1 MLPGRNHWGEGRA
14 MGAVRSALL
23 CGYYG
28 EHNIG
33 DDALLAAL
41 LQQLPAG
48 CTPFVTGYDQAELEG
63 RFGVATCQRRR
74 VKAVLAALGRCD
86 ALVLGGGSLL
96 QDATSGRSLL
106 YYLLLIVAAR
116 LSGKPVL
123 LWGQGLG
130 PLRRRLSRWLVRLVL
145 PLVSASSWRDPAS
158 AGQVRRWG
166 VACLEG
172 SDPVWSLAPL
182 AWQGAGG
189 PIVLCFRS
197 SPLLGPAQ
205 WRQLLAALDQ
215 LATSAD
221 RQVLWLPFHRGQDTG
236 LLARLQAEGLVPE
249 ALAARSRECLVT
261 SPEQAME
268 LFAGAGLVLA
278 MRLHG
283 LILAALASAP
293 CCALS
298 YDPKVAAA
306 ATALACPWVDLE
318 EPLPTAPLLADQWLK
333 ALDQP
338 VDPERIAVQRQ
349 AARVHGALL
358 ERWLGSAADGRSQGA
373 LDLT

>member
-14 MGAVRSALL
+14 MGASRQVLL

-41 LQQLPAG
+41 LQQLPPG
-48 CTPFVTGYDQAELEG
+48 WTPLVTGFDQTELEQ
-63 RFGVATCQRRR
+63 RFGVATCPRRSL
-74 VKAVLAALGRCD
+74 KSVLAALGRCQ

-96 QDATSGRSLL
+96 QDATSWRSLL

-116 LSGKPVL
+116 AAGKPVL

-130 PLRRRLSRWLVRLVL
+130 PLRRRPSRLLVRLVL
-145 PLVSASSWRDPAS
+145 PLVTASSWRDPAS
-158 AGQVRRWG
+158 AAQVRRWG
-166 VACLEG
+166 GTCLEG
-172 SDPVWSLAPL
+172 SDPVWSLPPL
-182 AWQGAGG
+182 TWRGSGG

-205 WRQLLAALDQ
+205 WRLVLEALAQVAPG
-215 LATSAD
+215 SD
-221 RQVLWLPFHRGQDTG
+221 RQVLWLPFHRGQDRG
-236 LLARLQAEGLVPE
+236 LLARLQGQGLVPE
-249 ALAARSRECLVT
+249 ALAARSRECPVT
-261 SPEQAME
+261 SPEQAMQ

-283 LILAALASAP
+283 LILAAQASAP

-306 ATALACPWVDLE
+306 ARAIACPCLDLEGALPSAAALAAPWQAQLDR
-318 EPLPTAPLLADQWLK
+318 PLAPA
-333 ALDQP
+333 AI
-338 VDPERIAVQRQ
+338 IAQRQ
-349 AARVHGALL
+349 AAGVHADLL
-358 ERWLGSAADGRSQGA
+358 QRLI
-373 LDLT
+373 

>member
-1 MLPGRNHWGEGRA
+1 MLPGRNYRGGGRA
-14 MGAVRSALL
+14 MGASRLALL

-41 LQQLPAG
+41 LQQLPPAW
-48 CTPFVTGYDQAELEG
+48 TPLVTGYDQAELKQ
-63 RFGVATCQRRR
+63 RFDVATCPRRSF
-74 VKAVLAALGRCD
+74 KAVLAALGRCD
-86 ALVLGGGSLL
+86 ALILGGGSLL
-96 QDATSGRSLL
+96 QDSTSWRSLL
-106 YYLLLIVAAR
+106 YYVLLIGAAR
-116 LSGKPVL
+116 LTGKPVL

-130 PLRRRLSRWLVRLVL
+130 PLRRRASRLLVRLVL
-145 PLVSASSWRDPAS
+145 PLVTASSWRDPVS
-158 AGQVRRWG
+158 AAQVRRWG

-172 SDPVWSLAPL
+172 SDPVWSLPPL
-182 AWQGAGG
+182 AWQGAAG

-197 SPLLGPAQ
+197 SPLLGASQ
-205 WRQLLAALDQ
+205 WRLLLEALAH
-215 LATSAD
+215 LATSGD

-236 LLARLQAEGLVPE
+236 LLERLRAEGLVPE
-249 ALAARSRECLVT
+249 ALAVRSRECQLT

-306 ATALACPWVDLE
+306 ASAIDCPCLDLE
-318 EPLPTAPLLADQWLK
+318 APLPPVSTVAAHWQAQLDRPLEPGPITA
-333 ALDQP
+333 
-338 VDPERIAVQRQ
+338 QRQ

-358 ERWLGSAADGRSQGA
+358 QRLP
-373 LDLT
+373 

>member
-14 MGAVRSALL
+14 MGASRLALL

-41 LQQLPAG
+41 LQQLPSG
-48 CTPFVTGYDQAELEG
+48 WTPLVTGFDQTELQQ
-63 RFGVATCQRRR
+63 RFGVATCPRRSLR
-74 VKAVLAALGRCD
+74 AVLAALGRCQ

-96 QDATSGRSLL
+96 QDATSWRSLL
-106 YYLLLIVAAR
+106 YYLLLIGAAR
-116 LSGKPVL
+116 AAGKPVL

-130 PLRRRLSRWLVRLVL
+130 PLRRRPSRLLVRLVL
-145 PLVSASSWRDPAS
+145 PLVTASSWRDPAS
-158 AGQVRRWG
+158 AAQVRRWG
-166 VACLEG
+166 GTCLEG
-172 SDPVWSLAPL
+172 SDPVWSLPPL
-182 AWQGAGG
+182 AWRGSGG

-205 WRQLLAALDQ
+205 WRLLLQALAQVAA
-215 LATSAD
+215 SSD
-221 RQVLWLPFHRGQDTG
+221 RQVLWLPFHRGQDSG
-236 LLARLQAEGLVPE
+236 LLGRLQDQGLVPE
-249 ALAARSRECLVT
+249 ALVARSRECPIT
-261 SPEQAME
+261 TPEQAMQ

-306 ATALACPWVDLE
+306 ARAIACPCLDLEAPLPAAAALAAPWQDQLDR
-318 EPLPTAPLLADQWLK
+318 PLAPEFINA
-333 ALDQP
+333 
-338 VDPERIAVQRQ
+338 QRQ
-349 AARVHGALL
+349 AAGVHADLL
-358 ERWLGSAADGRSQGA
+358 NQL
-373 LDLT
+373 L

>member
-1 MLPGRNHWGEGRA
+1 
-14 MGAVRSALL
+14 MGASRQALL

-41 LQQLPAG
+41 LPQLPVG
-48 CTPFVTGYDQAELEG
+48 WSPLVTAYDQAELEQ
-63 RFGVATCQRRR
+63 RFGVATCPRRSL
-74 VKAVLAALGRCD
+74 KAVLAALGRCQ

-106 YYLLLIVAAR
+106 YYLLLIAAAR
-116 LSGKPVL
+116 LARKPVL

-130 PLRRRLSRWLVRLVL
+130 PLRRRSSRLLVRLLL
-145 PLVSASSWRDPAS
+145 PLVTACSWRDPAS
-158 AGQVRRWG
+158 ATQVRRWG
-166 VACLEG
+166 VSCLEG
-172 SDPVWSLAPL
+172 SDPVWSLPPV

-197 SPLLGPAQ
+197 SPLLGPPQ
-205 WRQLLAALDQ
+205 WRQLLEALAD
-215 LATSAD
+215 LANSSD

-236 LLARLQAEGLVPE
+236 LLERLKAEGVVPE
-249 ALAARSRECLVT
+249 ALAARSRECQVT

-268 LFAGAGLVLA
+268 VFAGAGLVLA

-306 ATALACPWVDLE
+306 ARAIECPCLDLE
-318 EPLPTAPLLADQWLK
+318 GPLPAAPALGAPWQAQLDRPLA
-333 ALDQP
+333 
-338 VDPERIAVQRQ
+338 PELINAQRQ
-349 AARVHGALL
+349 AAQVHGSLL
-358 ERWLGSAADGRSQGA
+358 QRLA
-373 LDLT
+373 

>member
-1 MLPGRNHWGEGRA
+1 LADPQKLCKK
-14 MGAVRSALL
+14 ALL

-41 LQQLPAG
+41 LQQLPSG
-48 CTPFVTGYDQAELEG
+48 WTPLVTGYDQTELDQ
-63 RFGVATCQRRR
+63 RFGVATCPRRSL
-74 VKAVLAALGRCD
+74 KAVLAALGRCH

-96 QDATSGRSLL
+96 QDATSWRSLI
-106 YYLLLIVAAR
+106 YYLLLIGAAR
-116 LSGKPVL
+116 LAGKPVL

-130 PLRRRLSRWLVRLVL
+130 PLRRRRSRLLVRLAL
-145 PLVSASSWRDPAS
+145 PLVTASSWRDPAS
-158 AGQVRRWG
+158 ATQVRRWG
-166 VACLEG
+166 GSCLEG
-172 SDPVWSLAPL
+172 SDPVWSLPPV

-197 SPLLGPAQ
+197 SPLLGPPQ
-205 WRQLLAALDQ
+205 WRLVLEALAE
-215 LATSAD
+215 LATSSD

-236 LLARLQAEGLVPE
+236 LLERLKAEGLVPE
-249 ALAARSRECLVT
+249 ALAARSRECQVT

-306 ATALACPWVDLE
+306 ALAIACPCLDLE
-318 EPLPTAPLLADQWLK
+318 GPLPAAPTLGAPWQAQLDRPLA
-333 ALDQP
+333 
-338 VDPERIAVQRQ
+338 PELVLAQRQ
-349 AARVHGALL
+349 AAQVHGSLL
-358 ERWLGSAADGRSQGA
+358 QRLA
-373 LDLT
+373 